1 MVPVDCK
8 GRKII
13 VFKEVISSYT
23 SNIPR
28 NVNIIAL
35 LQMQLTIMKINRMAR
50 KVPTLNPRD
59 CELGYYW
66 DSMTL
71 QSWIDKNIWFA
82 KVKVMVEAAIRI
94 ILGTELC

>member
-1 MVPVDCK
+1 
-8 GRKII
+8 
-13 VFKEVISSYT
+13 
-23 SNIPR
+23 
-28 NVNIIAL
+28 
-35 LQMQLTIMKINRMAR
+35 MQLTIMKINRMAR

>member
-1 MVPVDCK
+1 
-8 GRKII
+8 
-13 VFKEVISSYT
+13 
-23 SNIPR
+23 
-28 NVNIIAL
+28 
-35 LQMQLTIMKINRMAR
+35 MAR